1 MKNSIKVAAFAAAT
15 ALMLGAC
22 GSAPEENT
30 SSGNG
35 DTNETAAE
43 SVDVKACMVS
53 DEGGFDDK
61 SFNQSGYEGLQRA
74 EKELGVEI
82 STTESNS
89 DADFEPNL
97 NALISD
103 GCDIIIG
110 VGFKMADQL
119 ETKAKENPDI
129 KFALVDAGFNDQP
142 ENARALVF
150 NTAEASYLAGY
161 VAAGM
166 TETGKIGSFLGM
178 ALPSTQIFS
187 DGFEDG
193 MKKYNEE
200 NSTDVQLIGWSKE
213 AQDGM
218 ATGDF
223 SDVAK
228 GQTFSNQLIDQGVD
242 VIMPVAGPVG
252 AGTLAAA
259 SENPGVM
266 VVWVDADGYETQPES
281 GQYILTSVVKEIGA
295 AVFDTI
301 KLVVD
306 GDWTSEQYVGD
317 LENGGVS
324 IAPFH
329 DFEDKV
335 PQELKDGVEKIKEQ
349 IISGEIVVETPN
361 QP

>member
-15 ALMLGAC
+15 AMLLGAC
-22 GSAPEENT
+22 GSAPEEPT
-30 SSGNG
+30 TEGNG
-35 DTNETAAE
+35 ETNETAAA
-43 SVDVKACMVS
+43 STDVKACMVS

-61 SFNQSGYEGLQRA
+61 SFNQSGYEGLKRA
-74 EKELGVEI
+74 EAELGVEI
-82 STTESNS
+82 STTESSS

-103 GCDIIIG
+103 GCDVIIG

-119 ETKAKENPDI
+119 EAKAKENPEV
-129 KFALVDAGFNDQP
+129 KFALVDSTFAEQP

-161 VAAGM
+161 AAAGM
-166 TETGKIGSFLGM
+166 TETGKIGTFLGM
-178 ALPSTQIFS
+178 ALPTTQIFA

-193 MKKYNEE
+193 MNKYNEE
-200 NSTDVQLIGWSKE
+200 NSTDVQLVGWSKE

-228 GQTFSNQLIDQGVD
+228 GQTFSKQLVDQGVD

-252 AGTLAAA
+252 AGALAAA
-259 SENPGVM
+259 SENEGVK

-306 GDWTSEQYVGD
+306 DAWISEQYVGN

-329 DFEDKV
+329 DFEDQV
-335 PQELKDGVEKIKEQ
+335 PQELKDGLENIKQQ
-349 IISGEIVVETPN
+349 IVSGEIVVETPN